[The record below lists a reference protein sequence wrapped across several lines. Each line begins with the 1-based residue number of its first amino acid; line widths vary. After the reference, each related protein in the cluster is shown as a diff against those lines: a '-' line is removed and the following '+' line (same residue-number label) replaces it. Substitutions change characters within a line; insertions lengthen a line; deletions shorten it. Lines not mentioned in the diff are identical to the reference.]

1 MSSECS
7 TMVQPAF
14 AHENNQ
20 FKSFTSNSCS
30 TESSISASEYATT
43 IAAMKHQQ
51 HSDISSQQHPQY
63 IETLLDLIDEE
74 ESNSDVDNMCHV
86 DFSKSTAMDF
96 ESTSDEEP
104 SNASLDL
111 SDEDDNQNSSS
122 YNEDS
127 KTQQEKYAEP
137 SSSSLFSDLPSA
149 SNMLRNST
157 RSILA
162 PTSKLLSHSQG
173 LVCSV
178 FQSLSHGSNSS
189 WSVSPATSP
198 SSNNLFKHFHSSLL
212 GMTSPQYISYKNLN
226 NTNISSPRLST
237 TSIPQYLSRK
247 QWLQQKPSSTTSQP
261 SSDSPFVN
269 EPRKQACGFGIGK
282 KYAPPRSSDDSDYAE
297 QCGEDAFFTFEND
310 SFTIIGV
317 ADGVGGWIDQG
328 VDPSHISNQLMLNCK
343 LICEREINNTSFLS
357 NPNKIMQAAYDMI
370 VNEKQVQAGSTTCCV
385 ASFDKKNNI
394 LRTSNLGDSTCA
406 VFRNG
411 ACIFVTQE
419 RQHYFNCPF
428 QLGVVPAEISTAYH
442 DLPEH
447 AVNEEIV
454 LQPEDVVVMATDGVW
469 DNLFPEDVGALIV
482 DLEDNVFADASQG
495 SNAST
500 PLQSHE
506 LAKCVTLQ
514 ARTVSLDRNAR
525 TPFAVGSGFR
535 FMGGKFD
542 DITTVCFIA

>member
-1 MSSECS
+1 MSSEC
-7 TMVQPAF
+7 TAIVQPAF
-14 AHENNQ
+14 ENKQ
-20 FKSFTSNSCS
+20 FKSFTSSSCS
-30 TESSISASEYATT
+30 TESISASEYATT
-43 IAAMKHQQ
+43 IAMKQ
-51 HSDISSQQHPQY
+51 HSENDIGSQQHPQY
-63 IETLLDLIDEE
+63 IETLFDLIDEE
-74 ESNSDVDNMCHV
+74 ESNSDVDNMSHI

-96 ESTSDEEP
+96 ESTS
-104 SNASLDL
+104 
-111 SDEDDNQNSSS
+111 SDEDTSRSSCS
-122 YNEDS
+122 FYNEEDS
-127 KTQQEKYAEP
+127 KTQQEKYGEP
-137 SSSSLFSDLPSA
+137 SSSSLASDLPSA
-149 SNMLRNST
+149 TDMLQNSAK
-157 RSILA
+157 SILA
-162 PTSKLLSHSQG
+162 PASKLLGHSQG
-173 LVCSV
+173 LIRSV
-178 FQSLSHGSNSS
+178 FPSLSPSSNSS
-189 WSVSPATSP
+189 WSNISPATSP
-198 SSNNLFKHFHSSLL
+198 SSNLFKHFHSSLL
-212 GMTSPQYISYKNLN
+212 GMASPQYISYKNLN
-226 NTNISSPRLST
+226 TTSVSSPRLST
-237 TSIPQYLSRK
+237 TSIPQYLCRK
-247 QWLQQKPSSTTSQP
+247 QWLQQKPSSTSQTSP
-261 SSDSPFVN
+261 SDSPFVN
-269 EPRKQACGFGIGK
+269 EPRKQACGFGVGK
-282 KYAPPRSSDDSDYAE
+282 KYAPPRSLDDSDYTE
-297 QCGEDAFFTFEND
+297 QCGEDAFFTFENE

-343 LICEREINNTSFLS
+343 LICEREINNPSFLS
-357 NPNKIMQAAYDMI
+357 NPNKIMQAAYEMI

-454 LQPEDVVVMATDGVW
+454 LQPEDVIVMATDGVW
-469 DNLFPEDVGALIV
+469 DNLFPEDIGTVII
-482 DLEDNVFADASQG
+482 DLQDNVFADASQG

-506 LAKCVTLQ
+506 LAKRITLH

-535 FMGGKFD
+535 FIGGKFD